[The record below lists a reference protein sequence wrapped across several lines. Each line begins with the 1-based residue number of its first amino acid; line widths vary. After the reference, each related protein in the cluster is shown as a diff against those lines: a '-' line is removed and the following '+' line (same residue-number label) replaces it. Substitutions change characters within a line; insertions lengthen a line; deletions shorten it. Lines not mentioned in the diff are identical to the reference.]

1 MERFIQDLNR
11 QINDLQRENQKTKAA
26 ANFLLHSIVK
36 VLDEQSGDAKF
47 SEALKAQLNHELG
60 KITMGGTSQAKHAIN
75 ELMQPPVK
83 TMFGNSQ
90 PEPFLK

>member
-1 MERFIQDLNR
+1 MERFINDLNR
-11 QINDLQRENQKTKAA
+11 QIHDLQRENQKTKAA

-47 SEALKAQLNHELG
+47 SEALKAQLNHELD